1 MTSQPLPDF
10 TIHQLQPVDRPTPL
24 HRYGNVTY
32 ISDEERLLF
41 DPHLPGNPA
50 FADASFEVAGPRKQI
65 HFDPAT
71 TRVGIVT
78 CGGLCPGL
86 NAVIRGL
93 VMELW
98 YAYECCDIKGI
109 RHGYQGLRQDAPAP
123 IDLTPELVSG
133 IRADGGTW
141 LGSSRGSPSV
151 SEMVDR
157 LVEWGI
163 DLFFT
168 IGGDGT
174 MRGAHLINEEIRRRG
189 LDMAVVGIP
198 KTIDN
203 DIPFV
208 RRSFGFETAV
218 SEAAKAIN
226 AAEVEAKGVPY
237 GIGLVKLMG
246 RYAGF
251 IAATATIASG
261 NANFC
266 LIPEIPFSLEGEGG
280 LFDLVGK
287 QLEKKH
293 HVVIVVAEGAGQEF
307 FDQETL
313 EKDAS
318 GNPKLGDIGVLLKQK
333 LGEHFQQHPL
343 PVSIKYID
351 PSYLIRALGP
361 NSTDQLYAD
370 RLARNA
376 VHAGMAG
383 KTGMLIGQW
392 HGQLTH
398 VPMHALHK
406 RHSNVRQDG
415 ELWFNVRE
423 NTGQPHVIGSPQ
435 CGLEPG

>member
-1 MTSQPLPDF
+1 MNTESAPDLS
-10 TIHQLQPVDRPTPL
+10 IHQLQPVEFPSPL
-24 HRYGNVTY
+24 HHYGNVTY
-32 ISDEERLLF
+32 VSDAERLLF
-41 DPHLPGNPA
+41 HPHIPLERDNSL
-50 FADASFEVAGPRKQI
+50 SFEIAGPRKQL
-65 HFDPAT
+65 HFDPSK
-71 TRVGIVT
+71 TRAGMVT

-98 YAYECCDIKGI
+98 YAYGCRDIKGI
-109 RHGYQGLRQDAPAP
+109 RYGYQGLREDAAPP
-123 IDLTPELVSG
+123 IDLTPSLVSG
-133 IRADGGTW
+133 IRSDGGTW
-141 LGSSRGSPSV
+141 LGSSRGAPST
-151 SEMVDR
+151 STIVDT
-157 LVEWGI
+157 LVKWGI
-163 DLFFT
+163 TLLFT

-174 MRGAHLINEEIRRRG
+174 MRGAHFINEEIRRRG
-189 LDMAVVGIP
+189 LDIAVVGIP

-218 SEAAKAIN
+218 GEAATAIN

-237 GIGLVKLMG
+237 GIGLVKIMG
-246 RYAGF
+246 RQAGF

-280 LFDLVGK
+280 LFDLITK
-287 QLEKKH
+287 QLEKSH
-293 HVVIVVAEGAGQEF
+293 HVVVIVAEGAGQEF
-307 FDQETL
+307 FDPDEL
-313 EKDAS
+313 GVDAS
-318 GNPKLGDIGVLLKQK
+318 GNQKLGDIGVLLKKK
-333 LGEHFQQHPL
+333 LASYFSSQPM

-351 PSYLIRALGP
+351 PSYLIRAKGP
-361 NSTDQLYAD
+361 NFTDQLYAD
-370 RLARNA
+370 RLSRNA

-398 VPMHALHK
+398 VPMHALHN
-406 RHSNVRQDG
+406 RHSRVRQDG

-435 CGLEPG
+435 CKLTE